1 MKLRAFL
8 LAGLLCSGVVGQA
21 QAERNK
27 VVIIGLDGFRADVYG
42 RARTPNIDA
51 LVKQGYISGEGWTA
65 DTAVSGSG
73 WASIL
78 TGVERDKHG
87 VRDNSFEGSRFAD
100 YPDVL
105 SRIEKIKPGVRTAAL
120 LSWPAL
126 AGQVPWGADVVFD
139 GGYDDDR
146 VLQKAQA
153 LLASKSSPDVLLV
166 NFNEPDGSGHAGDY
180 FDLDAPGYL
189 QAIEMADARVG
200 ALMRSIRQRPEARNE
215 NWLVVIATDHGGSR
229 HHGENIPE
237 HRKTL
242 VGFSGK
248 SVAALGV
255 DPLRLAPRQL
265 DIAPTVLAHM
275 GLPQAEG
282 LDGRRMLRPPA
293 EPVVA
298 LGRNQLVNGDA
309 EYSVGRL
316 DRGYDSDVPGWR
328 KGEGGQVVD
337 YATHTWLPAPGARAG
352 ANLFIGRDA
361 GKPLNTLTQRV
372 PLQGALANA
381 RSFRLSADLGAASGH
396 RARVFL
402 RFTGDGRVTGFTR
415 DGVVHLFKGLGY
427 WRYSLAEKGV
437 LPGYPEPIRVA
448 WPGLASF
455 AGGASDLDGILM
467 KGDTAYFFKDGQYL
481 AYDLRTQA
489 PMGGYPKQIEGLW
502 PGLERME
509 GGARELDA
517 VFRSTSGERAF
528 FVKGDRYIRYD
539 VEADRA
545 DAHYPAYLSGG
556 SWPGTGFWPADWN
569 GVIEGEAAQAFVF
582 KPGEYLVYDRAA
594 DRALQSKPGSFHHG
608 ALAGLEDLYDG
619 EWFELTSAAGQGVL
633 QTQVLQGDVPSGA
646 RMAEVEIRFE
656 HSAGAGSG
664 DAYADN
670 LSLEFLP

>member
-1 MKLRAFL
+1 MKLQSVL
-8 LAGLLCSGVVGQA
+8 LAGLLCGAFIGPA

-42 RARTPNIDA
+42 QARTPHIDA
-51 LVKQGYISGEGWTA
+51 LVKEGYLSGEGWTA
-65 DTAVSGSG
+65 DTAISGSG
-73 WASIL
+73 WASII

-87 VRDNSFEGSRFAD
+87 VRDNRFEGSRFAD

-105 SRIEKIKPGVRTAAL
+105 SRIEKVKPGLRTAAL

-126 AGQVPWGADVVFD
+126 ASNVPWAADVVFD

-146 VLQKAQA
+146 VLQKAQS
-153 LLASKSSPDVLLV
+153 LLASRSSPDVLLV

-189 QAIEMADARVG
+189 QAIEAADARVG

-255 DPLRLAPRQL
+255 DPLRLAPRQV
-265 DIAPTVLAHM
+265 DIAPSVLAHL
-275 GLPQAEG
+275 GLPQVAG
-282 LDGRRMLRPPA
+282 LDGRRMLRPLA
-293 EPVVA
+293 DPVPA

-316 DRGYDSDVPGWR
+316 DRAYDSDVPGWR
-328 KGEGGQVVD
+328 KGRGGQVVD
-337 YATHTWLPAPGARAG
+337 YATHAWLPAPGARAG
-352 ANLFIGRDA
+352 ANLFVGRDA
-361 GKPLNTLTQRV
+361 GVSVNTLSQRV
-372 PLQGALANA
+372 PLAGALAKA
-381 RSFRLSADLGAASGH
+381 RGFRLSADLGAAPGH

-402 RFTGDGRVTGFTR
+402 RFSGDGRVTGFAR
-415 DGVVHLFKGLGY
+415 DGVLHLFKGLGY
-427 WRYSLAEKGV
+427 WRYSLAEQRV
-437 LPGYPEPIRVA
+437 MPGYPEPIRVA
-448 WPGLASF
+448 WPGLSSF
-455 AGGASDLDGILM
+455 AGGASDLDGVLL
-467 KGDTAYFFKDGQYL
+467 KDDTAYFFKDGQYL
-481 AYDLRTQA
+481 AHDLRTQTVA
-489 PMGGYPKQIEGLW
+489 PGYPKAIEGAW
-502 PGLERME
+502 PGLERFA
-509 GGARELDA
+509 GGARDIDA

-539 VEADRA
+539 LREDRA
-545 DAHYPAYLSGG
+545 DAHYPAYLSDA
-556 SWPGTGFWPADWN
+556 SWPGTGFWPADWE
-569 GVIEGEAAQAFVF
+569 GVIEGEGARVYVF
-582 KPGEYLVYDRAA
+582 KPGEYLAYDMAA
-594 DRALQSKPGSFHHG
+594 DRATQPKPGSFHHG
-608 ALAGLEDLYDG
+608 ALAGLEDLHDG
-619 EWFELTSAAGQGVL
+619 EWFEITSAAGSGFL
-633 QTQVLQGDVPSGA
+633 QTQVLQGSVPPGA
-646 RMAEVEIRFE
+646 RSAEVEIRFE
-656 HSAGAGSG
+656 HSAGAGNG

>member
-1 MKLRAFL
+1 MKLRGIL
-8 LAGLLCSGVVGQA
+8 WAGLLCGAFAGSA

-42 RARTPNIDA
+42 RAKTPNIDA
-51 LVKQGYISGEGWTA
+51 LVKQGYLSGEGWTA

-73 WASIL
+73 WASII

-87 VRDNSFEGSRFAD
+87 VRNNDFDGSRFTD

-105 SRIEKIKPGVRTAAL
+105 SRVEKLKPGLRTAAL

-126 AGQVPWGADVVFD
+126 AKHVPWSADVVFD

-153 LLASKSSPDVLLV
+153 LMASKSSPDVLLV

-189 QAIEMADARVG
+189 QAIETADARVG
-200 ALMRSIRQRPEARNE
+200 ALMQAIRQRPEARNE

-255 DPLRLAPRQL
+255 DPLRLAPRQV
-265 DIAPTVLAHM
+265 DIAPSVLAHL
-275 GLPQAEG
+275 GLPQASG
-282 LDGRRMLRPPA
+282 LDGRRMLRPVA
-293 EPVVA
+293 EPVAA

-328 KGEGGQVVD
+328 KGDGGQVVD
-337 YATHTWLPAPGARAG
+337 YVTHAWLPAPGARAG

-372 PLQGALANA
+372 PLIGALANA
-381 RSFRLSADLGAASGH
+381 RSFRLSADLGASSGH

-402 RFTGDGRVTGFTR
+402 RFSGEGRVTGFTR
-415 DGVVHLFKGLGY
+415 DGIVHLFKGPGY
-427 WRYSLAEKGV
+427 WRYSLAEQRV
-437 LPGYPEPIRVA
+437 LPGYPQAIHLM

-455 AGGASDLDGILM
+455 AGGASDLDGILQ
-467 KGDTAYFFKDGQYL
+467 KGDTAYFFKDGQYV
-481 AYDLRTQA
+481 AYDMRSQTVA
-489 PMGGYPKQIEGLW
+489 GGYPKPIEGLW
-502 PGLERME
+502 PGLERMA
-509 GGARELDA
+509 GGARDLDA
-517 VFRSTSGERAF
+517 VFRTTAGDRAF
-528 FVKGDRYIRYD
+528 FFKGDRYIRYD
-539 VEADRA
+539 VVADRA
-545 DAHYPAYLSGG
+545 DAHYPAYLSDS

-569 GVIEGEAAQAFVF
+569 GVVEGEGAQAFVF
-582 KPGEYLVYDRAA
+582 KPGEYLLYDRAA
-594 DRALQSKPGSFHHG
+594 DRAMQSKPGSFHHG

-619 EWFELTSAAGQGVL
+619 EWFELASGAGSGVL
-633 QTQVLQGDVPSGA
+633 QTKVLQGSVPVGA
-646 RMAEVEIRFE
+646 RVAEVEIRFE
-656 HSAGAGSG
+656 HPADSGTG

-670 LSLEFLP
+670 LALEFLP